1 MAFTQAEVQ
10 TIFDARC
17 APCHVG
23 GAAAGL
29 SLAGNFKTAT
39 VGVASTELP
48 SMKRIQAGSK
58 ANSYLFHKLAGTH
71 LSVAG
76 SGVRMPKS
84 GPPYLTDLEIERIG
98 KYIDGL

>member
-1 MAFTQAEVQ
+1 VAFTQAEIQ
-10 TIFDARC
+10 TVLNARC
-17 APCHVG
+17 APCHIG
-23 GAAAGL
+23 NAAGGM

-71 LSVAG
+71 LTVGG

-98 KYIDGL
+98 KYIDSL